1 MAVDKGIEIADETA
15 LSMDEVMQGA
25 KMATEKMEETSETL
39 SSDVEHMH
47 QINEN
52 IVRVAEIVDNNSAA
66 SQETAA
72 VSQEQK
78 AQVESMVN
86 LMDKFNI

>member
-1 MAVDKGIEIADETA
+1 M
-15 LSMDEVMQGA
+15 LFRS
-25 KMATEKMEETSETL
+25 
-39 SSDVEHMH
+39 MH